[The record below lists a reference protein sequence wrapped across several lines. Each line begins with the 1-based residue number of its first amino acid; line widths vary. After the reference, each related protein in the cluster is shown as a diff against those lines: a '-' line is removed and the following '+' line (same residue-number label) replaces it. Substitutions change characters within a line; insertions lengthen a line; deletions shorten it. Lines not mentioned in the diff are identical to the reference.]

1 MIHMDALHE
10 IFPELKNLFEK
21 FSKEPNI
28 QIANEI
34 GQLLTFSSE
43 SIEHKKEYYA
53 QLFNLPL
60 NDKVDAVF
68 NAWAVATMIEDNIS
82 IPQKVQAVR
91 FMLNDQMV
99 PEEVLEKWIE
109 YVWVAR
115 RAPIDLL
122 NFLAI
127 DFTNSKRIS
136 AKYKEK
142 IK

>member
-1 MIHMDALHE
+1 MDALHE